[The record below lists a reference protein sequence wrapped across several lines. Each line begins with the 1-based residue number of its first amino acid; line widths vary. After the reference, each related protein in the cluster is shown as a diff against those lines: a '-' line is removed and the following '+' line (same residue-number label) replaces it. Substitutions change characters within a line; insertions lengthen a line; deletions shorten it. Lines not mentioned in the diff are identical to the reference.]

1 MFVNIRL
8 YLLRVSMDI
17 DVLRVHS
24 CLRVLNA
31 MQVCQIY
38 VFPSYSLRVLLLLI
52 TCMAVFHASLLV
64 IHANVR
70 VEHRSCCSR
79 SMFRASEKSALIFK
93 IYQNSSRGGH
103 FEF

>member
-1 MFVNIRL
+1 MFVNICI
-8 YLLRVSMDI
+8 YLLRVSRDI
-17 DVLRVHS
+17 DVPRVRS
-24 CLRVLNA
+24 YLRVLNA

-52 TCMAVFHASLLV
+52 TWLCSTQACWLFTQMFALNTGHVVPGPCSE
-64 IHANVR
+64 R
-70 VEHRSCCSR
+70 V
-79 SMFRASEKSALIFK
+79 KK